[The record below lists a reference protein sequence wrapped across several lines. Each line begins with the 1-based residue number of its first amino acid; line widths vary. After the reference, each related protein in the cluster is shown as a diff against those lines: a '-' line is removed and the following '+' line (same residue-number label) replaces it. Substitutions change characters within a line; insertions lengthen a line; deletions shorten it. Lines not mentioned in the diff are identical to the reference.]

1 MGGLVVCVSGDVG
14 EIIGVS
20 VCVRVLFAKEGG
32 CQCRECSASLDTM
45 GGLVCGYV
53 VVVVVVVDV
62 VVVGEE
68 WLDARQSPQS
78 GAWSSRCLHGRPAA
92 SR

>member
-32 CQCRECSASLDTM
+32 CQFRECSASLDTM
-45 GGLVCGYV
+45 GGLVWVRDG
-53 VVVVVVVDV
+53 
-62 VVVGEE
+62 G
-68 WLDARQSPQS
+68 
-78 GAWSSRCLHGRPAA
+78 GGGHGRGGGGGGVA
-92 SR
+92 